1 MRVIAKSGLVYVPE
15 WNGNKKEEEQ
25 VKIQYRYLTGPEYDR
40 FVGIGTVKFDEEGNP
55 IGGFEFK
62 LDKEGM
68 VKVGIEKIEGLLVG
82 EEKIETA
89 EDLCSKPELAGLYK
103 EFADFYLEVNR
114 EPDKKKL
121 K

>member
-1 MRVIAKSGLVYVPE
+1 MRVIAKSGLVYIPD
-15 WNGNKKEEEQ
+15 WNGNKKEQEQ
-25 VKIQYRYLTGPEYDR
+25 IKIHYRYLTGPEYDR
-40 FVGIGTVKFDEEGNP
+40 FVGIGNVKFDEEGNP

-68 VKVGIEKIEGLLVG
+68 VREGIEKIENLYVDDV
-82 EEKIETA
+82 KIETA
-89 EDLCSKPELAGLYK
+89 EELCKRPELAGLYK
-103 EFADFYLEVNR
+103 EFADFYLEINR